1 MAVVRADI
9 KIYAIIVAAGS
20 GSRFGAQLPKQFCRM
35 KGRPVVMTSIERVRE
50 AVPGVELRLVL
61 SEAFID
67 QWAEWCREYGFAS
80 PVVVGGGSTRWESV
94 RNAIE
99 SIPVDADRRAI
110 VMVHDAARP
119 LLTPEV
125 ATGLIAALEQGYD
138 GAVPCVPVVDSI
150 RRVFPDGRSE
160 AVDRSEYR
168 AVQTPQAFR
177 LEDLREAYLRPFEP
191 AMTDDASVMEAA
203 GRSDIA
209 LVDGADCLMKITRPG
224 DLDIVERML

>member
-99 SIPVDADRRAI
+99 SIPVDDRRAI

>member
-1 MAVVRADI
+1 
-9 KIYAIIVAAGS
+9 
-20 GSRFGAQLPKQFCRM
+20 
-35 KGRPVVMTSIERVRE
+35 
-50 AVPGVELRLVL
+50 
-61 SEAFID
+61 
-67 QWAEWCREYGFAS
+67 
-80 PVVVGGGSTRWESV
+80 
-94 RNAIE
+94 
-99 SIPVDADRRAI
+99 
-110 VMVHDAARP
+110 
-119 LLTPEV
+119 
-125 ATGLIAALEQGYD
+125 
-138 GAVPCVPVVDSI
+138 VDSI